1 MRPLAQALP
10 LRIPTP
16 GARLNADLVIPV
28 DARGIVLSQ
37 IMPSLQNEEVKA
49 YLQKTLTAMQGHL
62 SSLQKVQQQL
72 GS

>member
-1 MRPLAQALP
+1 
-10 LRIPTP
+10 
-16 GARLNADLVIPV
+16 
-28 DARGIVLSQ
+28 
-37 IMPSLQNEEVKA
+37 MPSLQNEQVKA